1 VSQIQSLCVFCGS
14 QVGTGP
20 TPAALA
26 TSLGRACAGRDIEL
40 IQGGGAIGLMG
51 VVADAAKAAGG
62 RVTGIIPGFLERPEI
77 AHQGL
82 DELVVVDSMHARKQ
96 RMFARADAFAVL
108 PGGIGTLDEM
118 VEIVTWKQLRQHDK
132 PIFLLD
138 PEDYWAPFQ
147 ALIAH
152 IVAHGFAQA
161 DIAALYEVVDSVEAL
176 FASLNDAP
184 AARLAGDPERL

>member
-14 QVGTGP
+14 QVGERP
-20 TPAALA
+20 TAAALA
-26 TSLGRACAGRDIEL
+26 AALGQACAVRGIEL

-62 RVTGIIPGFLERPEI
+62 RVMGIIPDFLELPEI

-82 DELVVVDSMHARKQ
+82 DELVIVNSMHARKQ
-96 RMFARADAFAVL
+96 RMFACADAFAVL

-118 VEIVTWKQLRQHDK
+118 VEIVTWKQLRRHDK
-132 PIFLLD
+132 PVLLVD

-152 IVAHGFAQA
+152 IVSHGFAPA
-161 DIAALYEVVDSVEAL
+161 DTAALYQVVESVDAL
-176 FASLNDAP
+176 FAALAETRV
-184 AARLAGDPERL
+184 AHLAGDPERL

>member
-1 VSQIQSLCVFCGS
+1 MSQIQSLCVFCGS

-20 TPAALA
+20 KPAALA
-26 TSLGRACAGRDIEL
+26 VSLGRACAARNIEL

-51 VVADAAKAAGG
+51 VVADAAKEAGG

-96 RMFARADAFAVL
+96 RMFTAADAFAVL

-152 IVAHGFAQA
+152 IVAHGFAHA
-161 DIAALYEVVDSVEAL
+161 EIAGLYEVVASVEAL
-176 FASLNDAP
+176 FASLDNAP
-184 AARLAGDPERL
+184 AAQLAGDPERL

>member
-1 VSQIQSLCVFCGS
+1 MSQIQSLCVFCGS
-14 QVGTGP
+14 QVGERP
-20 TPAALA
+20 TAAALA
-26 TSLGRACAGRDIEL
+26 AALGQACAVRGIEL

-62 RVTGIIPGFLERPEI
+62 RVMGIIPDFLELPEI

-82 DELVVVDSMHARKQ
+82 DELVIVNSMHARKQ
-96 RMFARADAFAVL
+96 RMFACADAFAVL

-118 VEIVTWKQLRQHDK
+118 VEIVTWKQLRRHDK
-132 PIFLLD
+132 PVLLVD

-152 IVAHGFAQA
+152 IVSHGFAPA
-161 DIAALYEVVDSVEAL
+161 DTAALYQVVESVDAL
-176 FASLNDAP
+176 FAALAETRV
-184 AARLAGDPERL
+184 AHLAGDPERL

>member
-1 VSQIQSLCVFCGS
+1 MFCGS
-14 QVGTGP
+14 QVGEGP
-20 TPAALA
+20 KAAALA
-26 TSLGRACAGRDIEL
+26 AALGQACAVRGIEL

-62 RVTGIIPGFLERPEI
+62 RVTGIIPDFLERPEI

-82 DELVVVDSMHARKQ
+82 DELVIVNSMHARKQ
-96 RMFARADAFAVL
+96 RMFACADAFAVL

-118 VEIVTWKQLRQHDK
+118 VEIVTWKQLRRHDK
-132 PIFLLD
+132 PVLLVD

-152 IVAHGFAQA
+152 IVSHGFAPA
-161 DIAALYEVVDSVEAL
+161 DTAALYQVVESVDAL
-176 FASLNDAP
+176 FAALAETRV
-184 AARLAGDPERL
+184 AHLAGDPERL

>member
-1 VSQIQSLCVFCGS
+1 MSQIQSLCVFCGS
-14 QVGTGP
+14 QVGEGP
-20 TPAALA
+20 TAAVLAAAL
-26 TSLGRACAGRDIEL
+26 GQACAVRGIEL

-62 RVTGIIPGFLERPEI
+62 RVMGIIPDFLELPEI

-82 DELVVVDSMHARKQ
+82 DELVIVNSMHARKQ
-96 RMFARADAFAVL
+96 RMFAYADAFAVL

-118 VEIVTWKQLRQHDK
+118 VEIVTWKQLRRHDK
-132 PIFLLD
+132 PVLLVD

-152 IVAHGFAQA
+152 IVSHGFAPA
-161 DIAALYEVVDSVEAL
+161 DTAALYQVVESVDAL
-176 FASLNDAP
+176 FAALAETRV
-184 AARLAGDPERL
+184 AHLAGDPERL

>member
-1 VSQIQSLCVFCGS
+1 MSQIQSLCVFCGS
-14 QVGTGP
+14 QVGEGP
-20 TPAALA
+20 TAAVLAAAL
-26 TSLGRACAGRDIEL
+26 GQACAVRGIEL

-62 RVTGIIPGFLERPEI
+62 RVMGIIPDFLELPEI

-82 DELVVVDSMHARKQ
+82 DELVIVNSMHARKQ
-96 RMFARADAFAVL
+96 RMFACADAFAVL

-118 VEIVTWKQLRQHDK
+118 VEIVTWKQLRRHDK
-132 PIFLLD
+132 PVLLVD

-152 IVAHGFAQA
+152 IVSHGFAPA
-161 DIAALYEVVDSVEAL
+161 DTAALYQVVESVDAL
-176 FASLNDAP
+176 FAALAETRV
-184 AARLAGDPERL
+184 AHLAGDPERL

>member
-1 VSQIQSLCVFCGS
+1 MSQIQSLCVFCGS
-14 QVGTGP
+14 QVGEGP
-20 TPAALA
+20 TAAVLAAAL
-26 TSLGRACAGRDIEL
+26 GQACAVRGIEL

-62 RVTGIIPGFLERPEI
+62 RVTGIIPDFLERPEI

-82 DELVVVDSMHARKQ
+82 DELVIVNSMHARKQ
-96 RMFARADAFAVL
+96 RMFAYADAFAVL

-118 VEIVTWKQLRQHDK
+118 VEIVTWKQLRRHDK
-132 PIFLLD
+132 PVLLVD

-152 IVAHGFAQA
+152 IVSHGFAPA
-161 DIAALYEVVDSVEAL
+161 DTAALYQVVESVDAL
-176 FASLNDAP
+176 FAALAETRV
-184 AARLAGDPERL
+184 AHLAGDPERL

>member
-1 VSQIQSLCVFCGS
+1 MGK
-14 QVGTGP
+14 GATA
-20 TPAALA
+20 AALA
-26 TSLGRACAGRDIEL
+26 AALGRACAERHIEL

-132 PIFLLD
+132 PVFLLD

-152 IVAHGFAQA
+152 IVARGFAHA
-161 DIAALYEVVDSVEAL
+161 DIAALYEVVASVEAL
-176 FASLNDAP
+176 FASLDEAP

>member
-1 VSQIQSLCVFCGS
+1 MSQIQSLCVFCGS
-14 QVGTGP
+14 QVGEGP
-20 TPAALA
+20 KAAALA
-26 TSLGRACAGRDIEL
+26 AALGQACAVRGIEL

-62 RVTGIIPGFLERPEI
+62 RVTGIIPDFLERPEI

-82 DELVVVDSMHARKQ
+82 DELVIVNSMHARKQ
-96 RMFARADAFAVL
+96 RMFAYADAFAVL

-132 PIFLLD
+132 PVLLVD

-147 ALIAH
+147 TLIAH
-152 IVAHGFAQA
+152 IVAHGFAPA
-161 DIAALYEVVDSVEAL
+161 DTAALYQVVDSVDAL
-176 FASLNDAP
+176 FAALAETRV
-184 AARLAGDPERL
+184 AHLAGDPERL